1 MRWVLLTLLL
11 VCSTAFAEDVR
22 VVFHLD
28 NAEAQTSKA
37 IRQINNQ
44 LNVESTTKITIVAS
58 GNGLEI
64 FTKGYANT
72 KGEEYAPQLA
82 ELKKRNVRFEACTYS
97 MGVRGFT
104 KEQMLDSIDYV
115 PSGSGRISEL
125 QFREH
130 YVYFKP

>member
-1 MRWVLLTLLL
+1 MRWLLL
-11 VCSTAFAEDVR
+11 SLLLFCSTAFADTVK

-28 NAEAQTSKA
+28 EADRQTAKT

-44 LNVESTTKITIVAS
+44 LNVDPTTKITIVAS

-64 FTKGYANT
+64 FEKGYTNA

-82 ELKKRNVRFEACTYS
+82 ELKKRGVVFEACTYS
-97 MGVRGFT
+97 MGVRGIN
-104 KEQMLDSIDYV
+104 KEQMLENISYV

-125 QFREH
+125 QFKEH